1 MGISLNTS
9 NAFTITDSLGNTKF
23 SLDYRMPHIIH
34 NISSTYIEIPKM
46 FKPGVNSDTQNID
59 RVDEIAVLANT
70 HITSNLQDSMILP
83 FFKISG
89 GYADTNSKIVSGTGS
104 VVLRRIVQA
113 TSRELLGTSILNIV
127 QENDQLKLVC
137 NQQLDRSG
145 FANYNGDD
153 EIYISYRIY
162 YVRFR

>member
-46 FKPGVNSDTQNID
+46 FTPGVNPDTQNID
-59 RVDEIAVLANT
+59 RVDEIAILANT
-70 HITSNLQDSMILP
+70 YISSNLQDSIILP

-104 VVLRRIVQA
+104 VVLRKIVQA

-162 YVRFR
+162 YGRFR